1 METTEELQQ
10 LEITAL
16 KSIYDQ
22 DFFEPPPPKAWKAA
36 ARLPEFI
43 IKVVH
48 PDPLHVHKVYFHL
61 YTKFPKTYPTLA
73 TPIFAVQRP
82 IRGLSHDVEVALSKA
97 IQAEAQKLRGSEM
110 VFQSLCLDHHD
121 GSRMDS

>member
-22 DFFEPPPPKAWKAA
+22 DFFEPPPPKAWKVHQFCVSIGHVLIVPKAA

-48 PDPLHVHKVYFHL
+48 PDPLHAPKVYFHL
-61 YTKFPKTYPTLA
+61 HTK
-73 TPIFAVQRP
+73 
-82 IRGLSHDVEVALSKA
+82 
-97 IQAEAQKLRGSEM
+97 
-110 VFQSLCLDHHD
+110 
-121 GSRMDS
+121 

>member
-22 DFFEPPPPKAWKAA
+22 EFFEPPPPKAWKVRRFCLSNRHVLIVPKAA

-48 PDPLHVHKVYFHL
+48 PDPLHAAKVYFHL
-61 YTKFPKTYPTLA
+61 HTK
-73 TPIFAVQRP
+73 
-82 IRGLSHDVEVALSKA
+82 
-97 IQAEAQKLRGSEM
+97 
-110 VFQSLCLDHHD
+110 
-121 GSRMDS
+121 

>member
-22 DFFEPPPPKAWKAA
+22 DFFEPPPPKAWKVCRIRVSTSQVSIVPKAA
-36 ARLPEFI
+36 IRLPEFI

-48 PDPLHVHKVYFHL
+48 PDPIHAPKVYFHL
-61 YTKFPKTYPTLA
+61 HTK
-73 TPIFAVQRP
+73 
-82 IRGLSHDVEVALSKA
+82 LSLSSPA
-97 IQAEAQKLRGSEM
+97 SG
-110 VFQSLCLDHHD
+110 DHC
-121 GSRMDS
+121 

>member
-22 DFFEPPPPKAWKAA
+22 DFFEPPPPKAWKVRRSCVSIVQVLTVPKAA

-48 PDPLHVHKVYFHL
+48 PDPLHAPKVYFHL
-61 YTKFPKTYPTLA
+61 HTK
-73 TPIFAVQRP
+73 
-82 IRGLSHDVEVALSKA
+82 
-97 IQAEAQKLRGSEM
+97 
-110 VFQSLCLDHHD
+110 
-121 GSRMDS
+121 